1 MASGLPGILAL
12 GIVAVVAGVRSTT
25 ERDALS
31 ERFDDWLVG
40 VAAGAAAVVL
50 LAL

>member
-1 MASGLPGILAL
+1 MASGLLSILAL

-40 VAAGAAAVVL
+40 VAACAAAVVL